1 MSALD
6 DKPFPR
12 TPLIAAILLVVAS
25 LVVVGGSRA
34 GLLGSPANRA
44 SAETAVTATATA
56 DLRFEDQVDG
66 GVIVTAVGGRTQV
79 IPPAT
84 GGFVRG
90 VVRGMV
96 RDRKSRGIGQE
107 PVFRLTE
114 WSDGRLTLEDTA
126 TRRSFNLN
134 AFGPDNRQAFETM
147 LQDARGTT

>member
-34 GLLGSPANRA
+34 GLLSSPASRPT
-44 SAETAVTATATA
+44 AEATATATA

-147 LQDARGTT
+147 LQDARGTA

>member
-34 GLLGSPANRA
+34 GLLDSPANRA
-44 SAETAVTATATA
+44 SAEATAMATA
-56 DLRFEDQVDG
+56 DLRFQDQVDG

-147 LQDARGTT
+147 LQDARGTA

>member
-34 GLLGSPANRA
+34 GLLGSPVSRA
-44 SAETAVTATATA
+44 SAEATATATA
-56 DLRFEDQVDG
+56 DLRFQDQVDG

-147 LQDARGTT
+147 LQDARGTA

>member
-1 MSALD
+1 M
-6 DKPFPR
+6 
-12 TPLIAAILLVVAS
+12 
-25 LVVVGGSRA
+25 
-34 GLLGSPANRA
+34 
-44 SAETAVTATATA
+44 
-56 DLRFEDQVDG
+56 
-66 GVIVTAVGGRTQV
+66 TAVGGRTQV

>member
-34 GLLGSPANRA
+34 GLLGSPADRA
-44 SAETAVTATATA
+44 SAEATATATA
-56 DLRFEDQVDG
+56 DLRFQDQDDG